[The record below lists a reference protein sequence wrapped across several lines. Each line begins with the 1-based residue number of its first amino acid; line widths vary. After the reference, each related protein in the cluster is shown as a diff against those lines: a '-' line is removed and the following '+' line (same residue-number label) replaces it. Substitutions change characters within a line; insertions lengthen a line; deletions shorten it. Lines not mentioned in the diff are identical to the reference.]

1 MGKPITIENKQQIN
15 IVMKKIIFIFFFFA
29 SISNVY
35 SQFEKIETFQ
45 KSLIEDEITASNVAL
60 VFKDSEILY
69 HHIENSK
76 NPNAK
81 AIDNN
86 TIFPI
91 WSMSKPITI
100 VAMMILHER
109 GLINFEDKVSKYI
122 PEFEN
127 LKCKG
132 DDGIYKCKKDLT
144 LFHLMTHRS
153 GYKYYGNPEFFTST
167 LKYDNLKDFAS
178 DVANHPVEFEPG
190 SKYEYGINM
199 AILGRVAEVVSNK
212 NFYEFLKFEI
222 FDPLEMNETKFH
234 LTESDREN
242 FQALYINNETIKGF
256 TNELDQLTYDI
267 NNKAYFGGEG
277 LVSTLN
283 DYSSFCQMLLNGGTF
298 KEQKIISQESIDMMT
313 KPYSKD
319 DDNGFEIGFSFFV
332 LTDPDRDGTNSPKG
346 IFGWAGYHNTHFWI
360 DLENDLYGVF
370 MTRARDF
377 SFEISKDFRRAVY
390 SSLKSKK

>member
-1 MGKPITIENKQQIN
+1 
-15 IVMKKIIFIFFFFA
+15 
-29 SISNVY
+29 
-35 SQFEKIETFQ
+35 
-45 KSLIEDEITASNVAL
+45 
-60 VFKDSEILY
+60 
-69 HHIENSK
+69 
-76 NPNAK
+76 
-81 AIDNN
+81 
-86 TIFPI
+86 
-91 WSMSKPITI
+91 

-122 PEFEN
+122 PQFKD

-153 GYKYYGNPEFFTST
+153 GYKYYKNPEFFTST
-167 LKYDNLKDFAS
+167 VKYDNLKDFAS

-212 NFYEFLKFEI
+212 NFYEFLKYEI
-222 FDPLEMNETKFH
+222 FDPLSMEGTKFH

-242 FQALYINNETIKGF
+242 FQPLYINNKTIKGF
-256 TNELDQLTYDI
+256 TNELDRLTYDI
-267 NNKAYFGGEG
+267 KNKAYFGGEG

-283 DYSSFCQMLLNGGTF
+283 DYSNFCQMLLNGGTF

-313 KPYSKD
+313 RSYSKNN
-319 DDNGFEIGFSFFV
+319 DNGFEIGFSFFV
-332 LTDPDRDGTNSPKG
+332 LKDPERDGTNSPKG
-346 IFGWAGYHNTHFWI
+346 IFGWSGAHNTHFWI
-360 DLENDLYGVF
+360 DPENNLYGVF

-377 SFEISKDFRRAVY
+377 SFEISKDFRRVVY
-390 SSLKSKK
+390 SSLKSEK

>member
-1 MGKPITIENKQQIN
+1 
-15 IVMKKIIFIFFFFA
+15 MKKIILTFFFFT

-35 SQFEKIETFQ
+35 SQFENIETFQ
-45 KSLIEDEITASNVAL
+45 KNLIEDEITGSNVAL
-60 VFKDSEILY
+60 VFKDGEVRY
-69 HHIENSK
+69 HHIENTK
-76 NPNAK
+76 NPHGK
-81 AIDNN
+81 AIDKNS
-86 TIFPI
+86 IFPL
-91 WSMSKPITI
+91 WSSSKPITI

-153 GYKYYGNPEFFTST
+153 GYTYYGNPRLFINT

-178 DVANHPVEFEPG
+178 DVANQPVEFEPG
-190 SKYEYGINM
+190 LKYEYGINM

-212 NFYEFLKFEI
+212 NFYEFLKYEI
-222 FDPLEMNETKFH
+222 FDPLNMDQTKFH

-242 FQALYINNETIKGF
+242 FQPLYINNETMKGF
-256 TNELDQLTYDI
+256 TNDQDELSYDI

-283 DYSSFCQMLLNGGTF
+283 DFSNFCQMLLNGGTF
-298 KEQKIISQESIDMMT
+298 KEQKIISQKSIDMMT
-313 KPYSKD
+313 KSYSLNPYGD
-319 DDNGFEIGFSFFV
+319 GFDQGFGLFV
-332 LTDPDRDGTNSPKG
+332 LKHPDIDGTNSPKG
-346 IFGWAGYHNTHFWI
+346 IFGWPGYHNTHFWI
-360 DLENDLYGVF
+360 DPENNLFGIF
-370 MTRARDF
+370 MTREQV
-377 SFEISKDFRRAVY
+377 FEEVIHKGIRKSVY
-390 SSLKSKK
+390 ESLKSEK

>member
-222 FDPLEMNETKFH
+222 FDPLEMDETKFH

-242 FQALYINNETIKGF
+242 FQPLYINNETIKGF
-256 TNELDQLTYDI
+256 TNELDELTYDI

-313 KPYSKD
+313 RPYSKD

-346 IFGWAGYHNTHFWI
+346 IFGWSGYHNTHFWI
-360 DLENDLYGVF
+360 DSENDLYGVF

-390 SSLKSKK
+390 SSLKSEK

>member
-15 IVMKKIIFIFFFFA
+15 IIMKKTIFIFFFFA

-45 KSLIEDEITASNVAL
+45 KNLIEDEITASNVAL

-100 VAMMILHER
+100 VAMMILHEK

-153 GYKYYGNPEFFTST
+153 GYKYYDKPEFFTST

-199 AILGRVAEVVSNK
+199 LLIWQ
-212 NFYEFLKFEI
+212 Y
-222 FDPLEMNETKFH
+222 LEE
-234 LTESDREN
+234 
-242 FQALYINNETIKGF
+242 
-256 TNELDQLTYDI
+256 
-267 NNKAYFGGEG
+267 
-277 LVSTLN
+277 
-283 DYSSFCQMLLNGGTF
+283 
-298 KEQKIISQESIDMMT
+298 
-313 KPYSKD
+313 
-319 DDNGFEIGFSFFV
+319 
-332 LTDPDRDGTNSPKG
+332 
-346 IFGWAGYHNTHFWI
+346 
-360 DLENDLYGVF
+360 
-370 MTRARDF
+370 
-377 SFEISKDFRRAVY
+377 
-390 SSLKSKK
+390 

>member
-1 MGKPITIENKQQIN
+1 MGKPISIGNKQQIN
-15 IVMKKIIFIFFFFA
+15 IILKKIIFIFFFFT

-45 KSLIEDEITASNVAL
+45 KNLIEDEITASNVAL

-100 VAMMILHER
+100 VAMLILHEK

-153 GYKYYGNPEFFTST
+153 GYKYYGNPELFTST
-167 LKYDNLKDFAS
+167 LKYGNLKDFAS

-256 TNELDQLTYDI
+256 TNELDELTYDI

-360 DLENDLYGVF
+360 DSENDLYGIF

-390 SSLKSKK
+390 SSLKSEK

>member
-1 MGKPITIENKQQIN
+1 
-15 IVMKKIIFIFFFFA
+15 MKKIIFIFFFFA

-45 KSLIEDEITASNVAL
+45 KNLIEDEITASNVAL

-100 VAMMILHER
+100 VAMLILHEN

-153 GYKYYGNPEFFTST
+153 GYKYYGNPEYFTST

-242 FQALYINNETIKGF
+242 FQALYINDETIKGF
-256 TNELDQLTYDI
+256 TNELDELTYDI

-332 LTDPDRDGTNSPKG
+332 LTDPDRDGTKSPKG

-360 DLENDLYGVF
+360 DSENDLYGVF

-390 SSLKSKK
+390 SSLKNEK

>member
-100 VAMMILHER
+100 VAMMILHEK

-153 GYKYYGNPEFFTST
+153 GYKYYDNPEFFTST

-222 FDPLEMNETKFH
+222 FDPLEMDETKFH

-242 FQALYINNETIKGF
+242 FQPLYINNETIKGF
-256 TNELDQLTYDI
+256 TNELDELTYDI

-313 KPYSKD
+313 RPYSKD

-346 IFGWAGYHNTHFWI
+346 IFGWSGYHNTHFWI
-360 DLENDLYGVF
+360 DSENDLYGVF

-390 SSLKSKK
+390 SSLKSEK